1 MDTMSRGGKRRYLDS
16 VEPEEYIPQTGEVN
30 LTHLSLTG
38 LADLFGSDKGSI
50 KHNYCDRYASLVQ
63 SIMRN
68 RLNESIVVG
77 EVGVACGAS
86 LRMWANYLPKSK
98 IIGFDVR
105 PQCLNLCQDLKN
117 VEICIGDATDD
128 LTFSK
133 FSKFDLFI
141 DDGSHIAEDIVKT
154 FSIAWK
160 KIAPGGYY
168 VIEDLACTYSDIY
181 TENYSNTFKNK
192 VENKRENFIT
202 FFDSL
207 LRAIDSKKTDI
218 SSINYHPQLMCI
230 QKSI

>member
-16 VEPEEYIPQTGEVN
+16 VEPEEYFPQTGEVN
-30 LTHLSLTG
+30 LAHLSLTG

-50 KHNYCDRYASLVQ
+50 KHNYCEQYASIVHE
-63 SIMRN
+63 IIKE
-68 RLNESIVVG
+68 RLQGTIVVG

-105 PQCLNLCQDLKN
+105 PQCLELCKDLQN
-117 VEICIGDATDD
+117 VEIYIGDATNES
-128 LTFSK
+128 TFSG

-154 FSIAWK
+154 FSIMWK
-160 KIAPGGYY
+160 KISPGGYY
-168 VIEDLACTYSDIY
+168 VIEDLACTYSDVY
-181 TENYSNTFKNK
+181 TKGYSSLFKNK
-192 VENKRENFIT
+192 VENRRENFLI

-207 LRAIDSKKTDI
+207 LRAIDSKRSDI
-218 SSINYHPQLMCI
+218 KSVSYYPQLMCI
-230 QKSI
+230 QKVE